1 MRWNILVLAPFAV
14 PTIVT
19 AAGGVELISGTGP
32 VSEGAMVDGGALTR
46 AEPCLSD
53 AWRVVSRV
61 ERCG

>member
-14 PTIVT
+14 PIIVT
-19 AAGGVELISGTGP
+19 TSGGVELIGVTGP
-32 VSEGAMVDGGALTR
+32 ALEGAMVDGGALTR
-46 AEPCLSD
+46 DGPGLSD